1 MHATLQCM
9 AKTISA
15 STHVRMPLT
24 PLLAYLLKRHV
35 RAVQILV
42 FSMWN
47 DVLGL
52 LSHAL
57 SGSHVPHIWGRGKRG
72 LREAL
77 GLFRTSN
84 ASNEASAGANDINAA
99 GQSTSPARSALRRGS
114 RLRVGHKRKLADPE
128 PARVLL
134 LQMSQAAAGLNL
146 TEAQHALLVEPSTNP
161 AIEAQVR
168 AVLECFFR
176 TFYFGAHVYM
186 ASARVAI
193 ACRAQVWE
201 G

>member
-1 MHATLQCM
+1 M

-24 PLLAYLLKRHV
+24 SLL